1 MVAFNRMMVKGM
13 DFFKVHP
20 KQGHNVSLA
29 DHRELHEPAGKFLR
43 HAIFGMNDGLV
54 SVLALTAGLTGALLS
69 KNVVIIAGVTE
80 MIAGAISMSLG
91 TYISTKSQIEF
102 YKREVKR
109 EREDMERLPKL
120 ERSHVKEIYRGKGFS
135 GAELEKIVDKLTSN
149 KRIWLDVLVNEEL
162 GLSNSKME
170 NAFAAGVVM
179 FFAFIIGSLIPL
191 SSFFLLPLDFALRAA
206 FISSLA
212 ILFLAGASKTHF
224 TGRNWIKS
232 GFEMVIVGALA
243 TFIAYYAG
251 HFISGVVTFLV

>member
-1 MVAFNRMMVKGM
+1 MVRGM

-20 KQGHNVSLA
+20 KHKDNISLA
-29 DHRELHEPAGKFLR
+29 DHKELHAPAGKFLR

-69 KNVVIIAGVTE
+69 KNIVIIAGVTE

-109 EREDMERLPKL
+109 EKEDMERLPNL
-120 ERSHVKEIYRGKGFS
+120 EKSHVREIYRRKGFS
-135 GAELEKIVDKLTSN
+135 GAELESVVNKITSD

-162 GLSNSKME
+162 GLNNSKME
-170 NAFAAGVVM
+170 NAFSAGLVM
-179 FFAFIIGSLIPL
+179 FFAFIFGALIPL
-191 SSFFLLPLDFALRAA
+191 SSFFMLPSAFALKAA
-206 FISSLA
+206 IISSLA
-212 ILFLAGASKTHF
+212 VLFLAGAGKTHF

-232 GFEMVIVGALA
+232 GSEMVFVGALA
-243 TFIAYYAG
+243 TFVAYYAG
-251 HFISGVVTFLV
+251 HFIGGVVAYLV

>member
-1 MVAFNRMMVKGM
+1 M

-20 KQGHNVSLA
+20 KHKDNISLA
-29 DHRELHEPAGKFLR
+29 DHRELHAPAGKFLR

-69 KNVVIIAGVTE
+69 KNIVIIAGVTE

-102 YKREVKR
+102 YKREVKK
-109 EREDMERLPKL
+109 EREDMERLPNL
-120 ERSHVKEIYRGKGFS
+120 EKSHVREIYKGKGFS
-135 GAELEKIVDKLTSN
+135 GDELDRVVNKLTSD

-162 GLSNSKME
+162 GLTSSKME
-170 NAFAAGVVM
+170 NAFSAGVVM
-179 FFAFIIGSLIPL
+179 FFAFIFGALIPL

-206 FISSLA
+206 IVSSLA
-212 ILFLAGASKTHF
+212 ILFLAGAAKTHF

-243 TFIAYYAG
+243 TLVAYYAG
-251 HFISGVVTFLV
+251 HFISGLVSSLV